1 MIKNYFLIAWRNL
14 QKSKGYSAINIGGL
28 AVGMAV
34 AILIGLWIWDEINF
48 NKHHKNYDSIVRVMQ
63 HQTFN
68 GTVRSFI
75 TNPYI
80 MASEIRKNHGDDFT
94 HVVQSSWNNEH
105 ILTVGDKALVWNGS
119 YVEPEIS
126 EILSLE
132 MIHGAKDGLKDMNSM
147 LLNES
152 VSKAFFGEENPIGKT
167 IKINN
172 KIDLQVVGVYR
183 DIPKNSSFHDL
194 KVIMPWEQYLAQ
206 NTWATSMSDPWGA
219 NFTQVYAQL
228 APNRSAEDVSARI
241 KDVKFKQ
248 IDDEEK
254 KYKPQVFVHPMSKWH
269 LYNTFENG
277 INTGGQ
283 IETVWMFGII
293 AVFVLLLACINFM
306 NLSTA
311 RSEKRAKEVG
321 IRKSIGSNKFQL
333 MAQFFSESTLISLIA
348 MIFSIMLVT
357 LMLPSFNGIAEKSTS
372 IPWTSPLFWT
382 LTLGF
387 SLFTGFVAGLYPA
400 LFLSSFQPVDVLKST
415 YRAGKA
421 GSLPRK
427 ILVISQFSIAI
438 TLIIGTT
445 IVYQQVNHAQNR
457 PIGYDKS
464 GLINLW
470 SNEMR
475 HKNFE
480 VIRQSLMD
488 ANAIVDM
495 TECVSPATD
504 VYNTNGGFDW
514 EGKDPSMGVDFPNN
528 GVTFEYGKTI
538 GWTVKAG
545 RDFSREFSSDS
556 SAMILNQAAAEF
568 MGFDD
573 PIGKTVKWNGEPY
586 TVIGVVDN
594 LLVESPYL
602 PVRASIFHISGDEEN
617 VLILR
622 LNPQKSTSEALAKVE
637 EVFKRF
643 DPATPF
649 KTDFVDQAFSDKFNS
664 ETRIGYLA
672 GFFGFLAIFLSCLGL
687 FGLASYVAEQRTKEI
702 GVRKVLGASVASVW
716 RLLSSEFIVLVII
729 SCIVSIPIAYYL
741 MNNWLNQFDYRTDIS
756 LWVFLIASIGAIL
769 LTLITVSF
777 QAIKAA
783 IANPV
788 KSLRTE

>member
-68 GTVRSFI
+68 GTVQSFNS
-75 TNPYI
+75 NPYI
-80 MASEIRKNHGDDFT
+80 MASEIRKNHGEDFLY
-94 HVVQSSWNNEH
+94 VVQSSWNNEH
-105 ILTVGDKALVWNGS
+105 ILTFGDKALIRQGS
-119 YVEPEIS
+119 YIEPEIS
-126 EILSLE
+126 EMLSLE

-152 VSKAFFGEENPIGKT
+152 VAKAFFGDENPIGKT
-167 IKINN
+167 LKINN
-172 KIDLQVVGVYR
+172 KVELQVKGVYR
-183 DIPKNSSFHDL
+183 DIPENSSFHDL
-194 KVIMPWEQYLAQ
+194 EIIMPWEQYLAQ

-228 APNRSAEDVSARI
+228 SPDRTAEEVSTRI
-241 KDVKFKQ
+241 KDLKINQ
-248 IDDEEK
+248 ISDEEK
-254 KYKPQVFVHPMSKWH
+254 KYNPQIFVHPMNKWH

-333 MAQFFSESTLISLIA
+333 MAQFFSESILISLIA
-348 MIFSIMLVT
+348 MLFSIILVT

-372 IPWTSPLFWT
+372 IPWTSPVFWT

-445 IVYQQVNHAQNR
+445 IVYQQVNYAQNR

-475 HKNFE
+475 HKNFD
-480 VIRQSLMD
+480 VIRQSLID

-495 TECVSPATD
+495 TECISPATD

-514 EGKDPSMGVDFPNN
+514 EGKDPSLGVDFPNN

-538 GWTVKAG
+538 GWTVKEG
-545 RDFSREFSSDS
+545 RDFSRAFISDS
-556 SAMILNQAAAEF
+556 SALILNQAAAEF

-602 PVRASIFHISGDEEN
+602 PVRASIFHISGEEEN

-637 EVFKRF
+637 EVFRRF

-649 KTDFVDQAFSDKFNS
+649 KTDFVDQSFAEKFRS

-716 RLLSSEFIVLVII
+716 KLLSSQFIVLVII

-756 LWVFLIASIGAIL
+756 FWVFVVASLGAIL

-783 IANPV
+783 VANPV

>member
-1 MIKNYFLIAWRNL
+1 
-14 QKSKGYSAINIGGL
+14 QS
-28 AVGMAV
+28 
-34 AILIGLWIWDEINF
+34 F
-48 NKHHKNYDSIVRVMQ
+48 NS
-63 HQTFN
+63 
-68 GTVRSFI
+68 
-75 TNPYI
+75 NPYI
-80 MASEIRKNHGDDFT
+80 MASEIRKNHGEDFLY
-94 HVVQSSWNNEH
+94 VVQSSWNNEH
-105 ILTVGDKALVWNGS
+105 ILTFGDKALIRQGS
-119 YVEPEIS
+119 YIEPEIS
-126 EILSLE
+126 EMLSLE

-152 VSKAFFGEENPIGKT
+152 VAKAFFGDENPIGKT
-167 IKINN
+167 LKINN
-172 KIDLQVVGVYR
+172 KVELQVKGVYR
-183 DIPKNSSFHDL
+183 DIPENSSFHDL
-194 KVIMPWEQYLAQ
+194 EIIMPWEQYLAQ

-228 APNRSAEDVSARI
+228 SPDRTAEEVSTRI
-241 KDVKFKQ
+241 KDLKINQ
-248 IDDEEK
+248 ISDEEK
-254 KYKPQVFVHPMSKWH
+254 KYNPQIFVHPMNKWH

-333 MAQFFSESTLISLIA
+333 MAQFFSESILISLIA
-348 MIFSIMLVT
+348 MLFSIILVT

-372 IPWTSPLFWT
+372 IPWTSPVFWT

-445 IVYQQVNHAQNR
+445 IVYQQVNYAQNR

-475 HKNFE
+475 HKNFD
-480 VIRQSLMD
+480 VIRQSLID

-495 TECVSPATD
+495 TECISPATD

-514 EGKDPSMGVDFPNN
+514 EGKDPSLGVDFPNN

-538 GWTVKAG
+538 GWTVKEG
-545 RDFSREFSSDS
+545 RDFSRAFISDS
-556 SAMILNQAAAEF
+556 SALILNQAAAEF

-602 PVRASIFHISGDEEN
+602 PVRASIFHISGEEEN

-637 EVFKRF
+637 EVFRRF

-649 KTDFVDQAFSDKFNS
+649 KTDFVDQSFAEKFRS

-716 RLLSSEFIVLVII
+716 KLLSSQFIVLVII

-756 LWVFLIASIGAIL
+756 FWVFVVASLGAIL

-783 IANPV
+783 VANPV

>member
-1 MIKNYFLIAWRNL
+1 
-14 QKSKGYSAINIGGL
+14 
-28 AVGMAV
+28 
-34 AILIGLWIWDEINF
+34 
-48 NKHHKNYDSIVRVMQ
+48 
-63 HQTFN
+63 
-68 GTVRSFI
+68 
-75 TNPYI
+75 
-80 MASEIRKNHGDDFT
+80 MASEIRKNHGEDFLY
-94 HVVQSSWNNEH
+94 VVQSSWNNEH
-105 ILTVGDKALVWNGS
+105 ILTFGDKALIRQGS
-119 YVEPEIS
+119 YIEPEIS
-126 EILSLE
+126 EMLSLE

-152 VSKAFFGEENPIGKT
+152 VAKAFFGDENPIGKT
-167 IKINN
+167 LKINN
-172 KIDLQVVGVYR
+172 KVELQVKGVYR
-183 DIPKNSSFHDL
+183 DIPENSSFHDL
-194 KVIMPWEQYLAQ
+194 EIIMPWEQYLAQ

-228 APNRSAEDVSARI
+228 SPDRTAEEVSTRI
-241 KDVKFKQ
+241 KDLKINQ
-248 IDDEEK
+248 ISDEEK
-254 KYKPQVFVHPMSKWH
+254 KYNPQIFVHPMNKWH

-333 MAQFFSESTLISLIA
+333 MAQFFSESILISLIA
-348 MIFSIMLVT
+348 MLFSIILVT

-372 IPWTSPLFWT
+372 IPWTSPVFWT

-445 IVYQQVNHAQNR
+445 IVYQQVNYAQNR

-475 HKNFE
+475 HKNFD
-480 VIRQSLMD
+480 VIRQSLID

-495 TECVSPATD
+495 TECISPATD

-514 EGKDPSMGVDFPNN
+514 EGKDPSLGVDFPNN

-538 GWTVKAG
+538 GWTVKEG
-545 RDFSREFSSDS
+545 RDFSRAFISDS
-556 SAMILNQAAAEF
+556 SALILNQAAAEF

-602 PVRASIFHISGDEEN
+602 PVRASIFHISGEEEN

-637 EVFKRF
+637 EVFRRF

-649 KTDFVDQAFSDKFNS
+649 KTDFVDQSFAEKFRS

-716 RLLSSEFIVLVII
+716 KLLSSQFIVLVII

-756 LWVFLIASIGAIL
+756 FWVFVVASLGAIL

-783 IANPV
+783 VANPV